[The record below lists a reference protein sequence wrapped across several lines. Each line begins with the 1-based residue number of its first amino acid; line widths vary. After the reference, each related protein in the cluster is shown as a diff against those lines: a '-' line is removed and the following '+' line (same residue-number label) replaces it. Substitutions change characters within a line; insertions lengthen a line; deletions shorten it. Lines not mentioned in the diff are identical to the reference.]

1 MRPSR
6 PSTVIATVL
15 GVLFLIACP
24 QAVPAAFTV
33 LGWLLTD
40 PVGTVTLGAAF
51 ALSLAYSVATW
62 SSGRSWGRSW

>member
-15 GVLFLIACP
+15 GILFVIACP
-24 QAVPAAFTV
+24 QSLPAAFTV

-40 PVGTVTLGAAF
+40 PVGTATLGAAF
-51 ALSLAYSVATW
+51 VLSLVYSVATW
-62 SSGRSWGRSW
+62 SRGHGWGRSW